1 MKHNLAVCI
10 VSAMGPSCIQ
20 IKDDVEV
27 ASSHDQD
34 YDCLDLNVWTKDIN
48 TKNKPVL
55 VFIHGGGH
63 SKAAAMIPAMMV
75 NTLCEISLMGKMQP

>member
-27 ASSHDQD
+27 ASFHDQD

-55 VFIHGGGH
+55 VFIHGGG
-63 SKAAAMIPAMMV
+63 A
-75 NTLCEISLMGKMQP
+75 